1 MMFLYECK
9 TTHDGDVKTFI
20 VQADSFANA
29 EQAFN
34 KFANNNLNSGY
45 ELNSIHKSDSQLAV
59 SGSNN
64 NTDTGNTWSHDNKPK
79 HNRIGF
85 NVDAL
90 QRQTISPTYS
100 HKVIIFD

>member
-1 MMFLYECK
+1 MNLYECK
-9 TTHDGDVKTFI
+9 TTHDGEVKTFI

-45 ELNSIHKSDSQLAV
+45 ELNSIHKSDSLLALENN
-59 SGSNN
+59 GN
-64 NTDTGNTWSHDNKPK
+64 NTVYTSTRNNKPE

>member
-1 MMFLYECK
+1 MCLYECK

-45 ELNSIHKSDSQLAV
+45 ELISIHKSDSQLAV

-64 NTDTGNTWSHDNKPK
+64 NTDTDTGNTWSHVNKPE

-90 QRQTISPTYS
+90 QHQVRTTYS
-100 HKVIIFD
+100 QKVIIF